1 MRAVPGTLA
10 LAAAAAVLVVAPPAV
25 AGADDGPADCANI
38 QAQAD
43 GTHYATD
50 QKSLPLEEMGVDD
63 ALARLKKEHVKPGA
77 GVTVAVIDSG
87 VSDRAP
93 VTVAAHVDAGN
104 KVPDPSDYH
113 GTAIA
118 GLIAGAARTRKD
130 GGPVG
135 IAPAARIF
143 DVQVYDEA
151 GASTDKG
158 SPQSPMTVDNLR
170 LGLQAVIDAVPLQGI
185 RIVNMSLA
193 IPDDDQIRD
202 QIAQLTAL
210 GVVVVVPTGNRK
222 ELPPGLPS
230 SFEQHTSGED
240 AAPYVHPADYPGVL
254 AVSTTPAGS
263 SDTNPMDWVLENS
276 STDVAAPSAG
286 GVSYSLRGE
295 SCLLNEPA
303 TSYAAAEV
311 SGALALL
318 QSAYDESVAASV
330 SRLLATAD
338 GRPDV
343 PNTLVG
349 AGQVQVMDALTRP
362 MEIAAD
368 GTVTSAGTVEHQPQ
382 ELAVPAEPADVLA
395 STRKNAV
402 WWGLVGGGT
411 LLLAVV
417 LRPVLARRRRRTVR
431 S

>member
-1 MRAVPGTLA
+1 V
-10 LAAAAAVLVVAPPAV
+10 AAGSVLVLAPPAV
-25 AGADDGPADCANI
+25 ARDDDGPADCANI

-43 GTHYATD
+43 GTHYSTD

-63 ALARLKKEHVKPGA
+63 ALVRLKKEHIKPGA

-87 VSDRAP
+87 VSDQAP
-93 VTVAAHVDAGN
+93 VTFAGHVDAGN
-104 KVPDPSDYH
+104 KVAAPSDYH
-113 GTAIA
+113 GTAVA
-118 GLIAGAARTRKD
+118 GLIAGAPRAKKD

-135 IAPAARIF
+135 IAPAARIL

-151 GASTDKG
+151 NASTDKG

-170 LGLQAVIDAVPLQGI
+170 QGLQAVIDAVPAQGI

-202 QIAQLTAL
+202 QVAQLTAL
-210 GVVVVVPTGNRK
+210 GVVVVAPTGNRK
-222 ELPPGLPS
+222 ELPPDVPA
-230 SFEQHTSGED
+230 SFAQHTSGED
-240 AAPYVHPADYPGVL
+240 AGPYVHPADYPGVL
-254 AVSTTPAGS
+254 GVSTTPAGS
-263 SDTNPMDWVLENS
+263 TDPNPMDWVLENS
-276 STDVAAPSAG
+276 NTDIAAPSAG

-295 SCLLNEPA
+295 SCLLTDPA
-303 TSYAAAEV
+303 TSYATAEV
-311 SGALALL
+311 SGALAVL
-318 QSAYDESVAASV
+318 QSAYDESVPASV
-330 SRLLATAD
+330 SRLLETAD

-349 AGQVQVMDALTRP
+349 AGQVQLMDALTRP
-362 MEIAAD
+362 LEIDAD
-368 GTVTSAGTVEHQPQ
+368 GTVTSTGTVVQQPQ
-382 ELAVPAEPADVLA
+382 VLDVPEEPDDVLA

-417 LRPVLARRRRRTVR
+417 LRPVLARRRRTVR
-431 S
+431 P